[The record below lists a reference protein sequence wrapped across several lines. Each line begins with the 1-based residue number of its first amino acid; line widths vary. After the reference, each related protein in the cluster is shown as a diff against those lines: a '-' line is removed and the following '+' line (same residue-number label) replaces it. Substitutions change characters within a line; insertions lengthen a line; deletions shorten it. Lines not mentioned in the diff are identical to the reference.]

1 MPTEIGKLGSAV
13 ADLDNAVWISGEAV
27 QSAHSTTT
35 NVESGEAFAIFN
47 TFLVIPEVSGL
58 TVEEIDEIFKGS
70 WFNAY
75 QTSRRQQVIKG
86 RNYTEASMLGKTI
99 IKSVEGDERAEAQA
113 REN

>member
-13 ADLDNAVWISGEAV
+13 ADLDYAVWISGEAL
-27 QSAHSTTT
+27 QSAVSTTT
-35 NVESGEAFAIFN
+35 NVESGEA
-47 TFLVIPEVSGL
+47 FLVIPEVSGL

-75 QTSRRQQVIKG
+75 QTSRRLQVIEE

-99 IKSVEGDERAEAQA
+99 TKSVEGDERAGA
-113 REN
+113 